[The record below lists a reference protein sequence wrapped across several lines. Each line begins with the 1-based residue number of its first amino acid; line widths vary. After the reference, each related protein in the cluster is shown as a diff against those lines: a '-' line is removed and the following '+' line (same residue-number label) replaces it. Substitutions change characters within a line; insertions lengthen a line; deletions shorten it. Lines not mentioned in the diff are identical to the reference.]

1 MANINPL
8 SCRFTCFSEVWLS
21 SPSDRRHDR
30 RSDAIP
36 AGALN
41 PAPEPSPWRTTSGIV
56 ALAAIHTN
64 ATDRSAGGGV
74 VEGAFKSKQETR
86 RLRASDLLIF

>member
-64 ATDRSAGGGV
+64 ATDRQ
-74 VEGAFKSKQETR
+74 VEE
-86 RLRASDLLIF
+86 LLKALPKANKRSGD